1 MCVYIYIYCSQKTHL
16 RSRDR
21 QTESESMEK
30 GIPCKW
36 KSKES
41 QSSNIYIRQTDF
53 KIKTAIRVKE
63 GHYIIIKGSIQ
74 DITIVNIYA
83 FNTGALPYLWQIVI
97 DMEGEIDSNTIIVGD
112 FNTPFTS
119 MDKSSSEKINRE
131 TQVLMIH

>member
-1 MCVYIYIYCSQKTHL
+1 M
-16 RSRDR
+16 
-21 QTESESMEK
+21 
-30 GIPCKW
+30 
-36 KSKES
+36 
-41 QSSNIYIRQTDF
+41 
-53 KIKTAIRVKE
+53 AIRVKE

-112 FNTPFTS
+112 FNTPFIS

>member
-1 MCVYIYIYCSQKTHL
+1 MCIYIHILLT
-16 RSRDR
+16 RDSLEIWK
-21 QTESESMEK
+21 QTESESVEK

-41 QSSNIYIRQTDF
+41 HSSNIYIRQIDF

-83 FNTGALPYLWQIVI
+83 SNTGALPYIWQIVT

-119 MDKSSSEKINRE
+119 MDKSFIEKINRE

>member
-1 MCVYIYIYCSQKTHL
+1 MCVYIYIYCSQETHL

-21 QTESESMEK
+21 QTESEGMEK
-30 GIPCKW
+30 GIRCKW
-36 KSKES
+36 KWKES
-41 QSSNIYIRQTDF
+41 QSSNLYIRQIDF
-53 KIKTAIRVKE
+53 KIKAAIRVKE

-74 DITIVNIYA
+74 DTTIVNIYA
-83 FNTGALPYLWQIVI
+83 SNTGAPTYIWQILI

-131 TQVLMIH
+131 TWVLMIY

>member
-1 MCVYIYIYCSQKTHL
+1 
-16 RSRDR
+16 
-21 QTESESMEK
+21 MEK
-30 GIPCKW
+30 DIPCQQ

-41 QSSNIYIRQTDF
+41 QSSNLYIRQIDF
-53 KIKTAIRVKE
+53 KIKAAIRVKE

-74 DITIVNIYA
+74 DTTIVNIYA
-83 FNTGALPYLWQIVI
+83 SNTGAPTYIWQILI

-131 TQVLMIH
+131 TRVLMIY

>member
-1 MCVYIYIYCSQKTHL
+1 MCIYIHILLT
-16 RSRDR
+16 RDSLEIWR
-21 QTESESMEK
+21 QTESESVEK

-41 QSSNIYIRQTDF
+41 HS
-53 KIKTAIRVKE
+53 
-63 GHYIIIKGSIQ
+63 IKGSIQ

-83 FNTGALPYLWQIVI
+83 SNTGALPYIWQIVT

-119 MDKSSSEKINRE
+119 MDKSFIEKINRE